1 MKSVQVRTRGEEG
14 SEIGDFTA
22 YVLYGYP
29 LNVFL
34 QNEKSEFFLLSEEKK
49 TILELKISGNGIN
62 KGLGVNFAIIL
73 KNYRITTAKSV

>member
-1 MKSVQVRTRGEEG
+1 MGGGAGDNFAYVRRGRGSMKSVQVRTRGEEG

-49 TILELKISGNGIN
+49 LYSN
-62 KGLGVNFAIIL
+62 
-73 KNYRITTAKSV
+73 